1 MTFVKSWHK
10 RHVEHLERRITLLAE
25 RESTL
30 LRETVLVRQRI
41 QKQSQQMTFVIS
53 WHKRHVEHS
62 ERRITLLTERELTLF
77 RRTILK
83 SEHAL
88 TAFASLMV
96 LPTVYSTIR
105 IRPVAAKSITNICA
119 VHSRGGLTAVEL
131 RSKTGTRTYQFDQVF
146 DCRSTARV
154 TSSVVSDLVPMII
167 SGLDLCIAVTG
178 QSGSGKSFTMFE
190 GADAIVPGAFY
201 AILDT
206 LRRRRFVSATFQ
218 ITCMVTEI
226 YMEQAVILINDTS
239 LKQKSDLTQ
248 LLEAVAHQRKL
259 RSTAKNAAS
268 SRSHIVIKMDILH
281 QFDNSTNSS
290 TLLFVDL
297 AGSESLPSDNKR
309 DATLELELKGINK
322 GRDAFGQ
329 CVRKYKAREVVPW
342 RDSEV
347 GHGCNT
353 G

>member
-1 MTFVKSWHK
+1 MSAVS
-10 RHVEHLERRITLLAE
+10 E
-25 RESTL
+25 
-30 LRETVLVRQRI
+30 ETVVRQRI
-41 QKQSQQMTFVIS
+41 QKQSQQMIFIKS
-53 WHKRHVEHS
+53 WHKRHIEHL
-62 ERRITLLTERELTLF
+62 ERRITLLVERELNIF

-83 SEHAL
+83 SERAL
-88 TAFASLMV
+88 VAFASLLV

-105 IRPVAAKSITNICA
+105 IRPVTPESKTNICA

-131 RSKTGTRTYQFDQVF
+131 RSRTGTRTYQFDQVF

-178 QSGSGKSFTMFE
+178 QSGSGKSYTMFE

-206 LRRRRFVSATFQ
+206 LRRRQFVSAKFQ
-218 ITCMVTEI
+218 VTCMVTEI
-226 YMEQAVILINDTS
+226 YMEQAVVLISDTH
-239 LKQKSDLTQ
+239 LRKKSDLTQ
-248 LLEAVAHQRKL
+248 LLEAIARQRKL

-268 SRSHIVIKMDILH
+268 SRSHIVIKMDISH

-297 AGSESLPSDNKR
+297 AGSESLPSDSKR
-309 DATLELELKGINK
+309 DAMLELELKGINK

-342 RDSEV
+342 RESEV
-347 GHGCNT
+347 RHRYNSG
-353 G
+353 